1 MCRIDR
7 LAMDIPPFQK
17 VASSFAGGHSL
28 AAIADYALLGDN
40 RFMADLAISTDVGGC
55 RGRCEKE
62 RPGRRF
68 RWPLFQGNEVG

>member
-28 AAIADYALLGDN
+28 AAIADYALLGGN
-40 RFMADLAISTDVGGC
+40 RFMADLAISTDVGG
-55 RGRCEKE
+55 
-62 RPGRRF
+62 
-68 RWPLFQGNEVG
+68 